1 MVDRIFQAH
10 PTYSTEALTVWGKV
24 WRKLRVIFFCVEY
37 FFCTNFFY
45 CSMNHLIYKLDNKY
59 LPAFQ

>member
-24 WRKLRVIFFCVEY
+24 WRKLRVIFFCVE
-37 FFCTNFFY
+37 FFFAQIFFT
-45 CSMNHLIYKLDNKY
+45 
-59 LPAFQ
+59 AA